1 MKVYLATWLVE
12 VSQGKSL
19 TKVGK
24 RERLLSYYHIKDE
37 QFQCH
42 IVFQT
47 IKKEKEEEA

>member
-1 MKVYLATWLVE
+1 MKIYLASTGPGNE
-12 VSQGKSL
+12 TQ
-19 TKVGK
+19 
-24 RERLLSYYHIKDE
+24 RERGMLPIDKRLLSYYHIKDE